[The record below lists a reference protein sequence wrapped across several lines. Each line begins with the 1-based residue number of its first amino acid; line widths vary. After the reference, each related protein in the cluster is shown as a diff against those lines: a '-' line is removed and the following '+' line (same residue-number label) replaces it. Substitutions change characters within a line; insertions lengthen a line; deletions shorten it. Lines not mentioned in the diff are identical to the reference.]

1 MRKHTSF
8 AVATMILGLSTMFWI
23 KSSVVATG
31 ADDVRPKAG
40 LANYVVMPS
49 LVSAVSDHGAHL
61 LISVVRTGRDL

>member
-49 LVSAVSDHGAHL
+49 LYL
-61 LISVVRTGRDL
+61 PFQIMEPIY